1 MRDLSGQSNLQVNL
15 MNERP
20 QGGSADLTDK
30 ATIEIMQNRRLL
42 FDDHLGIEEM
52 LNETDNSMAGLRN
65 NALYYMQIFDRKLG
79 HSLQRSQQLK
89 I

>member
-1 MRDLSGQSNLQVNL
+1 

-30 ATIEIMQNRRLL
+30 ATIEIMHNRRLL

-52 LNETDNSMAGLRN
+52 LNETDSRGYGLRIN
-65 NALYYMQIFDRKLG
+65 GLYYMQIFDTLKGR
-79 HSLQRSQQLK
+79 SLQRP
-89 I
+89 

>member
-1 MRDLSGQSNLQVNL
+1 

-30 ATIEIMQNRRLL
+30 ATIEIMHNRRTV

-52 LNETDNSMAGLRN
+52 LNETDQAGYGLRIN
-65 NALYYMQIFDRKLG
+65 GMYYM
-79 HSLQRSQQLK
+79 
-89 I
+89 